1 MWVWTLATCGTHV
14 EGVTGTWQA
23 GGLPNSS
30 LLTFSYTPLDSRKF
44 LGSFEDPK
52 RLHKFAFKELICCG
66 YYPKFCR
73 PPSFAAPTFL
83 VFRLPKWIRVAI
95 LISHVG
101 LDISL
106 RLWPQG
112 AFIFYNPH
120 PQEKPLVARFLKPNT
135 SLLLVVVSIVR
146 YPTPCRN
153 VLKRRQFPFQVS
165 PSCRL
170 DPHQQGRHSVSREEQ
185 KLQQN
190 VTLRKNQISHCHTR
204 RGRIFLHFL
213 TSVLNSMFEALK
225 LNFKS

>member
-1 MWVWTLATCGTHV
+1 MN
-14 EGVTGTWQA
+14 Q
-23 GGLPNSS
+23 GGNS
-30 LLTFSYTPLDSRKF
+30 D
-44 LGSFEDPK
+44 
-52 RLHKFAFKELICCG
+52 FK
-66 YYPKFCR
+66 
-73 PPSFAAPTFL
+73 
-83 VFRLPKWIRVAI
+83 
-95 LISHVG
+95 SHVG

-213 TSVLNSMFEALK
+213 TSVLNSMFETLK
-225 LNFKS
+225 TKFQILMSASHPKIAFLNSPVW